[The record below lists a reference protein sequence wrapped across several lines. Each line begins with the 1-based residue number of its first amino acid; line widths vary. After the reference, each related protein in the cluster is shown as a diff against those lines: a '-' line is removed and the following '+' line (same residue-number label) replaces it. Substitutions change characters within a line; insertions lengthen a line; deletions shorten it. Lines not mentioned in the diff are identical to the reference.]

1 VAAAAVALA
10 VAPAAQAEKL
20 TIAVTSVVISS
31 RQTDVVPKGTSK
43 GDTIAMRD
51 RLVNAK
57 AQFGKKKGAVVG
69 SDHGTMTFTG
79 AHTARFSG
87 TAVLPGGTLRL
98 DGKVVPVTNGLVIP
112 ITAGTG
118 RFAKAK
124 GFVVVGHGDKT
135 APNTYVLTLPTI
147 PVA

>member
-10 VAPAAQAEKL
+10 AAPAAQAEKL